1 MALEPGGLLMWLIV
15 GLIAGWLAGQFMKGG
30 GYGLVGDIV
39 VGIIGAFVGGLLF
52 GVLMPGASV
61 GFVGSIVVAFI
72 GAIVLIG
79 LLRALSGRSRGRGF
93 GWRH

>member
-15 GLIAGWLAGQFMKGG
+15 GLVAGWLAGQFMKGG

-39 VGIIGAFVGGLLF
+39 VGIIGAFLGGLLF
-52 GVLMPGASV
+52 SFLLPGSSV

-72 GAIVLIG
+72 GAVLLIAI
-79 LLRALSGRSRGRGF
+79 LRALSGRSRSAGRI
-93 GWRH
+93 